1 MSCFDGL
8 IKLNGCSITE
18 VPQAVYSLNSL
29 PGISLKSFEQVANS
43 EQQNYIGL
51 WDAINERAEARLKNQ
66 IISYMST
73 RYDIKRVRRTV
84 DIFGSDTDAVSD
96 DKFKGIIINSGYS
109 LVENWKISPLQST
122 SIDKIRFY
130 KSNTTT
136 ATIIDVVFFNYISKQ
151 ILFTKTLTV
160 ANLVQGWNEIDI
172 LLKFDCAVL
181 GIGFLDTNIN
191 GVTYS
196 TNDANGY
203 FSSCFDYCYGL
214 DYGNCGQING
224 FISTT
229 AAIGGNLANNTTVNS
244 LQAVVTLGCE
254 YDSAVCSN
262 RLLFAEAY
270 WYALG
275 IELMTERMFS
285 ERINFYT
292 SVKREEAKE
301 LLDLYNVRYE
311 EALKN
316 ALGGLKFECDACLE
330 CNSQVQV
337 FTQIP

>member
-29 PGISLKSFEQVANS
+29 PGISLKSFEQVANI
-43 EQQNYIGL
+43 EQQNYIGV
-51 WDAINERAEARLKNQ
+51 WNAINERAEARLKNQ

-84 DIFGSDTDAVSD
+84 DIIGDTTVTTSN
-96 DKFKGIIINSGYS
+96 DKFKGLIINSAYS
-109 LVENWKISPLQST
+109 FVDNWKISPLQST
-122 SIDKIRFY
+122 TIDKIRFY
-130 KSNTTT
+130 KSPTTT
-136 ATIIDVVFFNYISKQ
+136 ATTIDVVIFNYLTKE

-160 ANLVQGWNEIDI
+160 ADMVQGWNEYNI
-172 LLKFDCAVL
+172 LLKFNDSII

-191 GVTYS
+191 GVTFQS
-196 TNDANGY
+196 NDSNGIFQGCY
-203 FSSCFDYCYGL
+203 DECYGTS
-214 DYGNCGQING
+214 CGQING
-224 FISTT
+224 FESSTNTISGT
-229 AAIGGNLANNTTVNS
+229 LQNNSTINS

-262 RLLFAEAY
+262 RLLFAEAF

-275 IELMTERMFS
+275 IELMTERMYS

-301 LLDLYNVRYE
+301 LIDLYNVRYE

-316 ALGGLKFECDACLE
+316 ALGGIKLECDACLE

>member
-1 MSCFDGL
+1 MSCFDG
-8 IKLNGCSITE
+8 IVKLNGCSITE

-43 EQQNYIGL
+43 EQQNYIGV
-51 WDAINERAEARLKNQ
+51 WNAINERAEARIKNQ
-66 IISYMST
+66 IIAYMST

-84 DIFGSDTDAVSD
+84 DIFGSESVAVSD

-109 LVENWKISPLQST
+109 LVDSWKISPLQST

-130 KSNTTT
+130 KSATIT
-136 ATIIDVVFFNYISKQ
+136 ATTIDVKFFNFISKE

-160 ANLVQGWNEIDI
+160 ADLVSGWNEIDI
-172 LLKFDCAVL
+172 LKEFSCAVL
-181 GIGFLDTNIN
+181 AIGFLDTNIH
-191 GVTYS
+191 GITYS
-196 TNDANGY
+196 TNDANGF

-214 DYGNCGQING
+214 DFGNCGQVNG
-224 FISTT
+224 FISSSN
-229 AAIGGNLANNTTVNS
+229 AIGGNLANNTTVNS
-244 LQAVVTLGCE
+244 LQAVVTLGCS

-270 WYALG
+270 WYLLG
-275 IELMTERMFS
+275 IELMTERLYS

-292 SVKREEAKE
+292 QVKREEAKE
-301 LLDLYNVRYE
+301 LIDLYNVRYE
-311 EALKN
+311 EAFKN
-316 ALGGLKFECDACLE
+316 ALGGLKFECDGCLE